1 MSNERLSRTD
11 IITIST
17 SLGLGFLSPALSLF
31 FLTLWPRAAD
41 TIRRWIQIAL
51 VEKSLYLM
59 IFLVGIIP
67 VTMFVFTRPAPPDD
81 LLKHL
86 ISGVYHFQYRTMFWG
101 SPRLMA
107 GDLYIGFD
115 HVAALAYQYLPHHLA
130 YLPFQLTLLIGLAAV
145 LPLAILRQFA
155 NQPRS
160 VAFVLTTILAAVTW
174 MIPAFTERV
183 ASARPEDFF
192 ALWDLS
198 VFLVRSKREAV
209 IWAAAGLLLLP
220 TYWIAF
226 AYLPAALLLPV
237 SRRLRISVLAVLSST
252 CLLFW
257 EIYSNGQWLPW
268 LWSLHTDIDMRV
280 AGVAE
285 NQPAGL
291 LLFKIAPMMLFIMV
305 ILIVYQS
312 NFTKSRERLHWRNL
326 LNTIIPENS
335 ESVSTS
341 IALPTLLFAWF
352 LLPDMIRYVDSL
364 GPIAAVIIARM
375 LNAIPPQTLKQLR
388 PAANATALALL
399 FLLTNNTFHPNPMSN
414 LHIPGYRPGQ
424 KVLTFFSAATYDALY
439 ENPGIR
445 VAPAMELGMT
455 RRAVQRAGL
464 QLEEGTVNC
473 QELAK
478 WHVAWLASPKMTWAA
493 NNAPN
498 CLSLVR
504 LDKSGMSLWAVRHAD

>member
-1 MSNERLSRTD
+1 MSDERLSRTD

-17 SLGLGFLSPALSLF
+17 ALGLGFLSPALSLF

-41 TIRRWIQIAL
+41 AIRRWIQIAL
-51 VEKSLYLM
+51 VEKLLYLM

-67 VTMFVFTRPAPPDD
+67 VTMFAFTRPVPPDD

-130 YLPFQLTLLIGLAAV
+130 YLPFQLTLLIGLAV
-145 LPLAILRQFA
+145 ILPLAILRQFTS
-155 NQPRS
+155 QPRS
-160 VAFVLTTILAAVTW
+160 VAFALTTILAAVTW
-174 MIPAFTERV
+174 MIPGITERV

-198 VFLVRSKREAV
+198 VFLVRSKRGAV
-209 IWAAAGLLLLP
+209 IWAAAGLLMLP

-226 AYLPAALLLPV
+226 AYLPAALLLPA
-237 SRRLRISVLAVLSST
+237 SRRFRISVLAVLST
-252 CLLFW
+252 VFLLFW
-257 EIYSNGQWLPW
+257 ETYSNGQWLPW
-268 LWSLHTDIDMRV
+268 LWSLHTDINMRV

-305 ILIVYQS
+305 IIIVYQS
-312 NFTKSRERLHWRNL
+312 NFPQPRERLHWRDL
-326 LNTIIPENS
+326 LNAVIPEKS

-364 GPIAAVIIARM
+364 GPIAAVIIARI
-375 LNAIPPQTLKQLR
+375 LNTINPQALKRLR
-388 PAANATALALL
+388 PTANATALALL
-399 FLLTNNTFHPNPMSN
+399 FLLTNNTFHPSPMSN

-424 KVLTFFSAATYDALY
+424 KVLTYFSAATYDALY

-455 RRAVQRAGL
+455 RRKIQRAGL
-464 QLEEGTVNC
+464 DLARGQVNC
-473 QELAK
+473 WDLVH
-478 WHVAWLASPKMTWAA
+478 WHVSWVASPKMTWAD
-493 NNAPN
+493 NSAPK
-498 CLSLVR
+498 CLSMVR
-504 LDKSGMSLWAVRHAD
+504 LDKSGMSLWAVK